1 MTSEIA
7 DCIMRLNRRK
17 GADRTENICKFLPRN
32 EEGTINILN
41 FVYETKKQIF
51 TALKCET
58 VYKLHLVIKGKGLLH
73 MSGAVYELS
82 EGDAFLTFPSVIC
95 AIESIDDFQ
104 YMYISFLGSRA
115 NAVMDKINIDKKN
128 FIFRGADK
136 LIPMWADAISDDKA
150 IMHLRCEGLL
160 LYSFSLFG
168 EYIGEKHSGDG
179 DIMPAVRRYIDE
191 NYTDSDLSL
200 ARLACEYMY
209 SEKYI
214 SAVFKKRFHIG
225 ISDYI
230 TTLRIQ
236 HALTLMEE
244 GYTQVK
250 DIALRSGFSEP
261 LYFSK
266 VFKKRMGESPKEH
279 IKAKAKD

>member
-1 MTSEIA
+1 MA
-7 DCIMRLNRRK
+7 
-17 GADRTENICKFLPRN
+17 TENICRFLPRN

-41 FVYETKKQIF
+41 FVYETKKQVF

-58 VYKLHLVIKGKGLLH
+58 VYKLHLVTGGKGILH
-73 MSGAVYELS
+73 MSGADYELS
-82 EGDAFLTFPSVIC
+82 EGDAFLTFPSVLC
-95 AIESIDDFQ
+95 AIESIDAFQ

-115 NAVMDKINIDKKN
+115 NAVMEKINIGKKN
-128 FIFRGADK
+128 FIFRGAEK
-136 LIPMWADAISDDKA
+136 LIPMWADAITDDKA

-168 EYIGEKHSGDG
+168 EHIGEKHEGDG
-179 DIMPAVRRYIDE
+179 DIMPAVRSYIDE
-191 NYTDSDLSL
+191 NYTDAELSL
-200 ARLACEYMY
+200 AHLAREYMY

-214 SAVFKKRFHIG
+214 SAVFKKRFHVG

-236 HALTLMEE
+236 NALALMEE
-244 GYTQVK
+244 GYTSVK

-266 VFKKRMGESPKEH
+266 VFKKRVGETPKEH
-279 IKAKAKD
+279 IKAKAAD

>member
-1 MTSEIA
+1 
-7 DCIMRLNRRK
+7 
-17 GADRTENICKFLPRN
+17 
-32 EEGTINILN
+32 
-41 FVYETKKQIF
+41 
-51 TALKCET
+51 
-58 VYKLHLVIKGKGLLH
+58 
-73 MSGAVYELS
+73 
-82 EGDAFLTFPSVIC
+82 
-95 AIESIDDFQ
+95 
-104 YMYISFLGSRA
+104 
-115 NAVMDKINIDKKN
+115 
-128 FIFRGADK
+128 
-136 LIPMWADAISDDKA
+136 
-150 IMHLRCEGLL
+150 
-160 LYSFSLFG
+160 
-168 EYIGEKHSGDG
+168 
-179 DIMPAVRRYIDE
+179 MPAVRRYIDE

-200 ARLACEYMY
+200 ARLAREYMY

>member
-1 MTSEIA
+1 M
-7 DCIMRLNRRK
+7 
-17 GADRTENICKFLPRN
+17 GNICRFLPRH

-41 FVYETKKQIF
+41 FVYETKKQVF

-58 VYKLHLVIKGKGLLH
+58 VHKLHLVTKGSGLLH
-73 MSGAVYELS
+73 VGGAVYELS
-82 EGDAFLTFPSVIC
+82 EGDAFFTFPSVLC
-95 AIESIDDFQ
+95 AIESIEDFQ

-128 FIFRGADK
+128 FIFHGAQR
-136 LIPMWADAISDDKA
+136 LIPMWSDAIIDDKS

-168 EYIGEKHSGDG
+168 EKIGEKSGDEG

-191 NYTDSDLSL
+191 NYTDPALSL
-200 ARLACEYMY
+200 AKLKNEYMY
-209 SEKYI
+209 SEKYL
-214 SAVFKKRFHIG
+214 SSVFKKRFHIG
-225 ISDYI
+225 ISEYI
-230 TTLRIQ
+230 TTLRLQ

-244 GYTQVK
+244 GYTSVK

-266 VFKKRMGESPKEH
+266 VFKKRMGVPPKDH
-279 IKAKAKD
+279 IKEKAKD